1 MSSSWLSFPIFISL
15 LIILSIS
22 SAQAAVPAS
31 ATFKYTNEGELG
43 DYVVEYDANY
53 RTLPIARFPFQ
64 ICFYNTTP
72 TAFILGL
79 RMGDQRSESTMR
91 WVWDANRAKPVQEK
105 ATLTFGTDGN
115 LVLADADGTVAWQTG
130 TANKGVVR
138 LELLTNGNLVLVDSK
153 GKFVWQSFDHHTDTL
168 LPGQSLL
175 SSGPNKLISRSSD
188 IEASDGAYSY
198 VIEKSQMSLYYQP
211 NNTKTPILYNK
222 NNFGTGKDILSQIL
236 FTIEPFTR
244 IDSDTVWAYEFHLQS
259 FMNNSTSSSGAAVLS
274 RAKYNATYSMLR
286 VDSDGNLKIYTYEEH
301 VDYGAWDVT
310 YVLFDR
316 DQGRERE
323 CKLPHRCGSF
333 GVCEDDQCVACPTPN
348 GLTGWSKTC
357 GKGAVDYYKVVG
369 VEHFTNGITSGSGP
383 TTVGDCKKKCDSD
396 CKCLGFFYRED
407 TSMCLIA
414 PALGALNKVS
424 NSSHVAYVKMSK

>member
-22 SAQAAVPAS
+22 SAQAVVPAS

-153 GKFVWQSFDHHTDTL
+153 GKFVWQSFDHPTDTL

-188 IEASDGAYSY
+188 IEASNGAYSY

-323 CKLPHRCGSF
+323 FLP
-333 GVCEDDQCVACPTPN
+333 A
-348 GLTGWSKTC
+348 C
-357 GKGAVDYYKVVG
+357 GKGAVGYYKVGG

-383 TTVGDCKKKCDSD
+383 TTVADCKKKCDSD

-424 NSSHVAYVKMSK
+424 NSSHVAYVKMSSS